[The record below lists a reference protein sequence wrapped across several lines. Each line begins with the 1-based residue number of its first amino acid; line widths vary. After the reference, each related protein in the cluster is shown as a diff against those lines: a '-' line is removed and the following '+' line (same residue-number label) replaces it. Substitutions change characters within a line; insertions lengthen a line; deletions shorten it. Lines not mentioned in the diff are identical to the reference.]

1 MQADALVAAPDPL
14 GAAQMRRELERGHFR
29 VVVASSGAEALAVQR
44 RELPDL
50 ILLDLTQPDMD
61 GLDVCRRM
69 RTQTQVPLVIVTARS
84 ADLDRVLALELGAD
98 DYLTVPYD
106 SEELMARVRA
116 ALRRADPRALDNGDR
131 SLQFNGITVS
141 RDAHVLVV
149 GDCEIPLTPMEA
161 RLLWVLASS
170 AGRVLTSQHL
180 LEEVWG
186 YPVGVRTRT
195 LDVHIGR
202 LRRKLDEDGRNP
214 RHIVTVP
221 RVGYKF
227 QPAN

>member
-1 MQADALVAAPDPL
+1 
-14 GAAQMRRELERGHFR
+14 MRRELERAHFR
-29 VVVASSGAEALAVQR
+29 VVMATSGAEALAVQR
-44 RELPDL
+44 REVPDL

-69 RTQTQVPLVIVTARS
+69 RTQTEAPLVIVTARS

-116 ALRRADPRALDNGDR
+116 ALRRADPRAFANAGDR
-131 SLQFNGITVS
+131 SLQFNGLTIS
-141 RDAHVLVV
+141 RDAHVLLV
-149 GDCEIPLTPMEA
+149 GEREIPLTPMEA
-161 RLLWVLASS
+161 KLLWVLAES
-170 AGRVLTSQHL
+170 AGHVLTSEHL
-180 LEEVWG
+180 LDEVWG

-202 LRRKLDEDGRNP
+202 LRKKLDEDGRNP
-214 RHIVTVP
+214 RYIVTVP